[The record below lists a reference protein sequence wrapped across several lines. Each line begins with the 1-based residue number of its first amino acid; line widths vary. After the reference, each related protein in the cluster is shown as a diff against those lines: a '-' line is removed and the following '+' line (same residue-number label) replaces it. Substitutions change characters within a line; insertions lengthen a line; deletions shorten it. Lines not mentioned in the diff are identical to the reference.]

1 MASTVSVPDRD
12 RLMANGLA
20 HKIRNWLNAMRAHLA
35 LLQKFSAPLTESR
48 IPHHLNRLEDA
59 VCGVEELLNEYL
71 TVASPEPNDWQE
83 VQIPALVDEVV
94 RFAGLDLEQA
104 GVSLRRELSADLPS
118 ILVDAGKLKRALLN
132 LIVNGRQALERGGEL
147 TVRASLKPRGWI
159 VVEVA
164 DNGCGIPD
172 EERSRIFEPFFSTKP
187 DGLGLGLLIV
197 QRIASDLRGRLEF
210 DSEVGRGTTF
220 RITLPTARRLRGML
234 ERERNRSEWL
244 QPVPAE
250 E

>member
-1 MASTVSVPDRD
+1 MASAVSVPDRD

-35 LLQKFSAPLTESR
+35 LLQKFSAPVTESR

-71 TVASPEPNDWQE
+71 AVASPEPNDWQE
-83 VQIPALVDEVV
+83 VDLSAVVDEVV

-104 GVSLRRELSADLPS
+104 GVSLRREFAADLPS
-118 ILVDAGKLKRALLN
+118 VLVDPGKLKRALLN
-132 LIVNGRQALERGGEL
+132 LIVNGRQAIQESGEL
-147 TVRASLKPRGWI
+147 TVRASLKARGWI
-159 VVEVA
+159 VVEVT
-164 DNGCGIPD
+164 DNGCGIPE

-187 DGLGLGLLIV
+187 DGLGLGLLVV
-197 QRIASDLRGRLEF
+197 QRIIADLRGRLDF
-210 DSEVGRGTTF
+210 DSEAGRGSTF
-220 RITLPTARRLRGML
+220 RMTLPTARRLRGTL
-234 ERERNRSEWL
+234 ERERHRNEWL
-244 QPVPAE
+244 QPVQGE